1 MQLCKAHG
9 ERWPGAQNLL
19 SPWAIT
25 DTFFFPFCSPRLDY
39 SEIFPQITVMCISI
53 PSYFSSLFKDEN
65 LAFPQFWALHC
76 HQHVPVL
83 VMKDYAFSQTTT
95 MSCIGQ
101 LGVYLP
107 WYLHYHNLLSGCLP
121 HSTLQG
127 FADEKELC
135 PAWSRQVVE
144 TTWVRNPSVFPN
156 LMFSWLCHWFT
167 LYLHERRFILYI
179 LYFETLWVLL
189 SIKSL

>member
-53 PSYFSSLFKDEN
+53 PSYLSSLFKDEN

-101 LGVYLP
+101 LGVYP
-107 WYLHYHNLLSGCLP
+107 TWYLHYHNLLSGCLP

-127 FADEKELC
+127 FAGEKELSC
-135 PAWSRQVVE
+135 LITASGRD
-144 TTWVRNPSVFPN
+144 NMS
-156 LMFSWLCHWFT
+156 
-167 LYLHERRFILYI
+167 
-179 LYFETLWVLL
+179 
-189 SIKSL
+189 